1 YGDAVSPE
9 ANATP
14 LKVAE
19 YWGYD
24 EKKKNAIINDG
35 YRPLSF
41 INELATG
48 NELKTALTNYNESV
62 IRAFYAKSM
71 DEAQKILDAS
81 KKQLQAAGL
90 DKFEELLM
98 KKDSDPKTKVILK

>member
-1 YGDAVSPE
+1 MQYGDAVSPKQMR
-9 ANATP
+9 P
-14 LKVAE
+14 LKIAE

-41 INELATG
+41 IDELATG

-62 IRAFYAKSM
+62 IRAFYAKSL
-71 DEAQKILDAS
+71 DEAQKIEDDR
-81 KKQLQAAGL
+81 KNNCRQLA
-90 DKFEELLM
+90 
-98 KKDSDPKTKVILK
+98 